1 VIAQRPAQVS
11 ELVSTF
17 GSTIFLLAAFALI
30 GIGPSL
36 LVEFT
41 LRNVITVVAIVVI
54 AAGGALIAGKD
65 S

>member
-1 VIAQRPAQVS
+1 VITQPTTPIREA
-11 ELVSTF
+11 VSTI

>member
-11 ELVSTF
+11 ELVSTI

>member
-1 VIAQRPAQVS
+1 VITQRPAQVS
-11 ELVSTF
+11 ELVSTI

-30 GIGPSL
+30 GIGPTL
-36 LVEFT
+36 LVDFT

-54 AAGGALIAGKD
+54 AAGGAFLAGKD